1 MFYKDILQKFS
12 QNKQQNLGLSIT
24 VCNLNTETKST
35 VSKDQPFLSLT
46 KSFMFLSEARNYLP
60 VKKGRKCYM

>member
-1 MFYKDILQKFS
+1 METPP
-12 QNKQQNLGLSIT
+12 LGLSIT

-46 KSFMFLSEARNYLP
+46 KSFMFLSETRNYLS
-60 VKKGRKCYM
+60 VKKGRTCYM